1 MQVRKT
7 AKTWWGN
14 QFITA
19 LGTAT
24 DPGRLKRGRAYASS
38 SRIRKLEINQGT
50 IRAEVRG
57 NKNAYFG
64 VDQEPTY
71 QVMIVV
77 RPLTSEQW
85 RSAIVK
91 LSSNASFIARLLL
104 NDIPDNLEEMLG
116 INLLPR
122 VQTDLQ
128 TVCSCPDWGGL
139 CKHIAG
145 VCYQTAAELDQDPLL
160 LFELRG
166 LSREQLFS
174 ELSKSPLGQAL
185 NDQLVTQPVTPV
197 PSDSYYTQ
205 PELREMPN
213 LSPKAFWQGSKLSTS
228 NTLQPAPSAITGVLI
243 KKQGD
248 FPAFWQRE
256 NSFIEAMEELYERV
270 KTKNRD
276 VL

>member
-1 MQVRKT
+1 MRKT

-14 QFITA
+14 RFIEA
-19 LGTAT
+19 LETTT
-24 DPGRLKRGRAYASS
+24 DPGRLKRGRTYANS
-38 SRIRKLEINQGT
+38 SRIRNLEMNQGT
-50 IRAEVRG
+50 IRAQVRG

-64 VDQEPTY
+64 VEQEPTY
-71 QVMIVV
+71 QVMIAV
-77 RPLTSEQW
+77 RPLSSEQW
-85 RSAIVK
+85 KNAIAK
-91 LSSNASFIARLLL
+91 LSSNASFISRLLL
-104 NDIPDNLEEMLG
+104 NEVPDNLEEMLG
-116 INLLPR
+116 VNLLPR

-145 VCYQTAAELDQDPLL
+145 VCYQAAAELDQDPLL

-166 LSREQLFS
+166 LSRDQLLL
-174 ELSKSPLGQAL
+174 ELAKSPLGQAL
-185 NDQLVTQPVTPV
+185 TNQLESQAIASTAI
-197 PSDSYYTQ
+197 DSYYTQ
-205 PELREMPN
+205 PELRELPN
-213 LSPKAFWQGSKLSTS
+213 LTPQAFWHGSKPSS
-228 NTLQPAPSAITGVLI
+228 PPQPAQSAIAGILI

-256 NSFIEAMEELYERV
+256 NSFIEAMEALYERV

>member
-1 MQVRKT
+1 MRKT

-14 QFITA
+14 RWIEA
-19 LGTAT
+19 LEMAT
-24 DPGRLKRGRAYASS
+24 EPGRLRRGRTYASS
-38 SRIRKLEINQGT
+38 SRIRNLEINQGT
-50 IRAEVRG
+50 IRAQVRG

-77 RPLTSEQW
+77 RSLTSEQW
-85 RSAIVK
+85 KSAIAK
-91 LSSNASFIARLLL
+91 LSSSASFISRLLL
-104 NDIPDNLEEMLG
+104 NEIPDNLEEQLG
-116 INLLPR
+116 MNLLPR
-122 VQTDLQ
+122 VQSDLQ

-145 VCYQTAAELDQDPLL
+145 VCYQAAAELDQDPLL

-166 LSREQLFS
+166 LSRQQLFS
-174 ELSKSPLGQAL
+174 ELAKSPLGQAL
-185 NDQLVTQPVTPV
+185 SDEATSEPVAPTPV
-197 PSDSYYTQ
+197 ESYYTQ
-205 PELREMPN
+205 PELREVPN
-213 LSPKAFWQGSKLSTS
+213 LTPKAFWQGSKPPSSPQPTQST
-228 NTLQPAPSAITGVLI
+228 ITGILV